1 MVLYQLSGWVKAL
14 HDDPCGHAFPNEIAI
29 ESSTLFYNLRQH
41 GQHHIDLMSWWF
53 SHIFPLKYP
62 IVEIPW
68 DFPIEMSISLPG
80 LLRLP
85 GYPFFI
91 FQGPSP
97 GPGWAHDQRPRF
109 VSSGPFFSGC
119 FSVMECRGFEA
130 KKLVNNYGICFLDQA
145 LEMMRPMVL
154 QFNIIHP
161 FRGVPSPLA
170 HVLRVE
176 TTVRRWNNSSNAK
189 RIHDQ
194 YDPWI
199 MLMFWGEKNI
209 ISDSKGIYETTWC
222 CKHAS
227 SAQDASRTG
236 EALHLLWKSWG
247 FRGNW
252 RLAGKPHRPH
262 FRWSIF
268 NSSTLGPKQPWSVN
282 NWDS

>member
-1 MVLYQLSGWVKAL
+1 MG
-14 HDDPCGHAFPNEIAI
+14 F
-29 ESSTLFYNLRQH
+29 
-41 GQHHIDLMSWWF
+41 
-53 SHIFPLKYP
+53 
-62 IVEIPW
+62 VEIPW

-85 GYPFFI
+85 QGIPFL
-91 FQGPSP
+91 
-97 GPGWAHDQRPRF
+97 
-109 VSSGPFFSGC
+109 SSRVHRQVLVEPMIKGRGLFRRDPFFSGC
-119 FSVMECRGFEA
+119 FSVMECIGFEA

-145 LEMMRPMVL
+145 LEMMWPMAL
-154 QFNIIHP
+154 QFYIIHP

-176 TTVRRWNNSSNAK
+176 TTVQRWNNSSNTK

-209 ISDSKGIYETTWC
+209 KSDSKGIYETTWC

-252 RLAGKPHRPH
+252 RLTGKPHRPQ
-262 FRWSIF
+262 FRSSI
-268 NSSTLGPKQPWSVN
+268 LIHPP
-282 NWDS
+282 